1 MRRYWVL
8 PLLAFVALGSGSC
21 GSLNPAFV
29 DLLAPE
35 LSAGLTTIDNPPG
48 HVIIAV
54 VNNATINERIVTYLE
69 SEEGG
74 SLLLPEDEKR
84 NLKPLI
90 RFRVRVTFTD
100 ETEQIFEFI
109 QGSRFV
115 ETQYQ
120 AQAEQDFRQQDFTNA
135 VVLCDVARVE
145 FLPLEQ
151 APIEVYVPVFTD
163 LYRFQ
168 PATENREAFDQLE
181 VTLPPGFWP
190 LAVDVGILQANI
202 GIRNLPATL
211 DNPVCGSVVTIVVD
225 GELSVPFQVTDA
237 PSAYIDDPFAVSSI
251 GGRYSFLVS
260 AL

>member
-1 MRRYWVL
+1 L
-8 PLLAFVALGSGSC
+8 PALMLVALGCGSC

-54 VNNATINERIVTYLE
+54 ANNATVNERIVTYLE

-74 SLLLPEDEKR
+74 SLVLPEDEKR
-84 NLKPLI
+84 NIKPLI

-100 ETEQIFEFI
+100 ETEQVFEFI

-115 ETQYQ
+115 DTRYQ
-120 AQAEQDFRQQDFTNA
+120 AQAEQDFRQQDFTNS
-135 VVLCDVARVE
+135 VVVCNVARVE
-145 FLPLEQ
+145 FLPLEL
-151 APIEVYVPVFTD
+151 APIEVYMPVFID
-163 LYRFQ
+163 FFRFQ

-181 VTLPPGFWP
+181 QTTSPGFIP
-190 LAVDVGILQANI
+190 LEVDSTGLQANI
-202 GIRNLPATL
+202 GVRNLPATL
-211 DNPVCGSVVTIVVD
+211 ETPVCGSVVTIVVE
-225 GELSVPFQVTDA
+225 GELSVPFQVTDT
-237 PSAYIDDPFAVSSI
+237 PSVYVDDPQTNAAI

-260 AL
+260 SL

>member
-1 MRRYWVL
+1 L
-8 PLLAFVALGSGSC
+8 PLLMLVALGSGSC

-54 VNNATINERIVTYLE
+54 ANNATVNERIVTYLE

-74 SLLLPEDEKR
+74 SLVLPEDVKR
-84 NLKPLI
+84 NLRPLI

-100 ETEQIFEFI
+100 ETQQIFEFI

-115 ETQYQ
+115 DTRYQ

-135 VVLCDVARVE
+135 VVVCNVARVE
-145 FLPLEQ
+145 FLPLQQ
-151 APIEVYVPVFTD
+151 APIEVYMPVFID
-163 LYRFQ
+163 FYRFQ

-181 VTLPPGFWP
+181 QTTPPGFMA
-190 LAVDVGILQANI
+190 LRVDGTGLQANI
-202 GIRNLPATL
+202 GVRNLPAVM
-211 DNPVCGSVVTIVVD
+211 DNPVCGSVVTIVVE
-225 GELSVPFQVTDA
+225 GELAVPFQVIEA
-237 PSAYIDDPFAVSSI
+237 PSVYVDDPSANAAI

-260 AL
+260 SL